1 MLTEIVNH
9 LWQST
14 LTAVA
19 IAVLVPMLR
28 DNRAHVRYWLWWAA
42 SVKFLV
48 PFSLLA
54 MLGGALAGPTA
65 PLDVFADW
73 SAALG
78 RLAEPMPAT
87 TGWTPLA
94 FVSLGVWAC
103 GFAAVLGTWLAR
115 AWRLRTLLRASIPFT
130 GALPVRDGAIDVRSS
145 ASLAEPALVGI
156 ARPVLLL
163 PSGIDEHLTR
173 AQLCAVLTHEL
184 CHRQRRDNLTAAVH
198 MLVEGVFWFHPL
210 VWWVGARLLEE
221 RERACDE
228 AVLSSGHDG
237 RVYAEGILNVC
248 ERYVAS
254 SLKCVAGV
262 SGADLKRRVVE
273 IARNRTLQD
282 LPTIK
287 KIVLGAFAL
296 VAFVVP
302 VALGIVSGR
311 ALAQDD
317 RDVIPLVRI
326 APDYPPDALA
336 ARLEGFVQLK
346 FTITPNGATRDV
358 VVVKSSSPE
367 FEASAIVALLRWR
380 YMPRIENGV
389 AVERRGVQT
398 IIRYQLESDLL

>member
-1 MLTEIVNH
+1 L
-9 LWQST
+9 
-14 LTAVA
+14 
-19 IAVLVPMLR
+19 
-28 DNRAHVRYWLWWAA
+28 
-42 SVKFLV
+42 
-48 PFSLLA
+48 
-54 MLGGALAGPTA
+54 
-65 PLDVFADW
+65 
-73 SAALG
+73 
-78 RLAEPMPAT
+78 
-87 TGWTPLA
+87 
-94 FVSLGVWAC
+94 
-103 GFAAVLGTWLAR
+103 
-115 AWRLRTLLRASIPFT
+115 SI
-130 GALPVRDGAIDVRSS
+130 LDGAPDVRSS
-145 ASLAEPALVGI
+145 ASLAEPALVGMV
-156 ARPVLLL
+156 RPVLLL